1 MISDMSACILCPRK
15 CNKDRTVKNG
25 TYGVCGQSDE
35 IKIARAAL
43 HFWEEPCI
51 SGKNGSGAVFF
62 SGCSLNCI
70 FCQNRSISHGGGGRL
85 ISTSRLSDI
94 FLELQDKGAENI
106 NLVTPT
112 HFIPQIIEALDTVKD
127 KSLKIPVV
135 YNTSG
140 YEKAESLR
148 MLDGYIDIYLPD
160 FKYMDKDIA
169 GKFSQAANYPEYA
182 DAALEEMYRQI
193 KRADHTDCGIVSRKD
208 KEGICVDD
216 IDDNS
221 ICVMDDRGMM
231 KRGIIVRHLVLPGH
245 VNNTKAVL
253 DHLFDKYGNR
263 IFYSIMNQYTP
274 PENIMLPF
282 EELNRKLT
290 DREYDKA
297 VDHALRIGITNAFI
311 QEGGTVGESFIPEF
325 DMTGV

>member
-85 ISTSRLSDI
+85 ISISRLSDI

-112 HFIPQIIEALDTVKD
+112 HFIPQIIRALDKVRGNG
-127 KSLKIPVV
+127 LEIPVV

-140 YEKAESLR
+140 YENAESLR
-148 MLDGYIDIYLPD
+148 MLEGYVDIYLPD
-160 FKYMDKDIA
+160 YKYMDKELA
-169 GKFSQAANYPEYA
+169 GRFSHAADYPEYA
-182 DAALEEMYRQI
+182 DRALEEMYRQM
-193 KRADHTDCGIVSRKD
+193 KSDGDSV
-208 KEGICVDD
+208 
-216 IDDNS
+216 
-221 ICVMDDRGMM
+221 CVMDDRGMM
-231 KRGIIVRHLVLPGH
+231 KKGIIVRHLVLPGH

-274 PENIMLPF
+274 PENVKLPF

-297 VDHALRIGITNAFI
+297 VDHALRIGITNAYI

>member
-70 FCQNRSISHGGGGRL
+70 FCQNRSISHGGGGR
-85 ISTSRLSDI
+85 IVSIDRLSDI

-112 HFIPQIIEALDTVKD
+112 HFIPQIIRALDKVRGKG
-127 KSLKIPVV
+127 LEIPVV

-140 YEKAESLR
+140 YENAESLR
-148 MLDGYIDIYLPD
+148 MLEGYVDIYLPD
-160 FKYMDKDIA
+160 HKYMDKELA
-169 GKFSQAANYPEYA
+169 ERFSHAADYPEYA
-182 DAALEEMYRQI
+182 DRALEEMYRQM
-193 KRADHTDCGIVSRKD
+193 KSDGDSV
-208 KEGICVDD
+208 
-216 IDDNS
+216 
-221 ICVMDDRGMM
+221 CVMDDRGMM
-231 KRGIIVRHLVLPGH
+231 KKGIIVRHLVLPGH

-253 DHLFDKYGNR
+253 DHLFDKYGNS
-263 IFYSIMNQYTP
+263 IYYSIMNQYTP

>member
-70 FCQNRSISHGGGGRL
+70 FCQNRSISHGGGGRI
-85 ISTSRLSDI
+85 ISIDRLSDI

-112 HFIPQIIEALDTVKD
+112 HFIPQIIEALGTVKD

-182 DAALEEMYRQI
+182 DAALQEMYRQI

-274 PENIMLPF
+274 PKNIKLPF